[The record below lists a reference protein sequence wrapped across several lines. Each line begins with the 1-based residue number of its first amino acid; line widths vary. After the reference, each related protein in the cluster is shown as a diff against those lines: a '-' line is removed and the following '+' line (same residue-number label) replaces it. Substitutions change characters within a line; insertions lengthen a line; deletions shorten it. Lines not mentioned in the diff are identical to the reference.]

1 MKNVYRCTEF
11 VHIKRLLR
19 AYFGAPSTHV
29 KTGCSVHT
37 SLHRARM
44 SKPGALCILRSIEHA
59 YQKRLLRAYFAAP
72 SMHIKRLL
80 RAYFDEMSMH
90 ALCILRSTEHGISK
104 TAAPCILRCAEHAC
118 QNRLLC
124 AYFTAP
130 STNVKT
136 GCSVHTSLHR
146 ACISKTVA
154 PCILRCTEHAYK
166 TVAPCILR

>member
-1 MKNVYRCTEF
+1 
-11 VHIKRLLR
+11 
-19 AYFGAPSTHV
+19 
-29 KTGCSVHT
+29 
-37 SLHRARM
+37 M
-44 SKPGALCILRSIEHA
+44 SKPVALCILHCTEHECQNRVLCA
-59 YQKRLLRAYFAAP
+59 YFAPSSMHIKKRLLRAYFAAP